1 MGHLVSQ
8 GLKMALVYT
17 AVLTH
22 TLGKI
27 CVEQIC
33 EHNRVILMD
42 TTTVSAGD
50 QQRQGRQPRTGSVI
64 EQHMRTLELAV
75 RLNQCP

>member
-8 GLKMALVYT
+8 GPKMALVYT
-17 AVLTH
+17 AILTH
-22 TLGKI
+22 TLGRI
-27 CVEQIC
+27 CVERIC

-42 TTTVSAGD
+42 TITVSACD

-64 EQHMRTLELAV
+64 ERHMQTLEWV
-75 RLNQCP
+75 VCV